1 MKIRMVLGATA
12 VTCGLALGFGVAH
25 AEIDGHGPDA
35 WRVTGVASDDVLNAR
50 MGPGTEYKVIEH
62 FAPNERGMQQVTC
75 VPYYTLGHFSSM
87 TEAERNALPS
97 RWCLMRSQD
106 LTKAGWVAQRFIT
119 PDDVEMV
126 ADPVAADPV
135 DDVSGDPLIMG
146 AADLV
151 RDLYRS
157 FDNMRSEADNPFSA
171 ANAHRYF
178 FADLV
183 PQVQGRGGDL
193 LYDAQDFDGEV
204 TRIAPDPDQPMFR
217 GMITINADFTNF
229 GQRKQAVFHLRADT
243 DQPDAPFRI
252 FSISH
257 DEWGFP
263 D

>member
-1 MKIRMVLGATA
+1 MNIRKALGAA
-12 VTCGLALGFGVAH
+12 VAFGLAVGLAH
-25 AEIDGHGPDA
+25 ADIDGHGPDA
-35 WRVTGVASDDVLNAR
+35 WRVTGVAADDMLNAR

-62 FAPNERGMQQVTC
+62 FAPDERGMQQVTC
-75 VPYYTLGHFSSM
+75 VPFYTLAHYSSM
-87 TEAERNALPS
+87 TEAERDALPA
-97 RWCLMRSQD
+97 RWCLMRSED

-119 PDDVEMV
+119 PDNVEMV
-126 ADPVAADPV
+126 ADPV

-157 FDNMRSEADNPFSA
+157 FGNMRSEADNPFSA

-183 PQVQGRGGDL
+183 PQVQGHGADL

-217 GMITINADFTNF
+217 GMITIIAEFTNF
-229 GQRKQAVFHLRADT
+229 GRSKQAIFHLRADT

-252 FSISH
+252 FSIGH